1 MSAILELKETPQS
14 CVDCPLTHAG
24 YSGDSRAELC
34 YWVHNK
40 KNGRPFI
47 IASDYDKFRHP
58 DCPLKI
64 TEDNLRW
71 EIIDLGTTQRIT
83 GHRCPK
89 CGDEKYTC
97 KFNYCPNC
105 GVKLLPPMEEA

>member
-1 MSAILELKETPQS
+1 MSTTLILKETPQS
-14 CVDCPLTHAG
+14 CMVCPLRVVCSIFA
-24 YSGDSRAELC
+24 DRR
-34 YWVHNK
+34 V
-40 KNGRPFI
+40 
-47 IASDYDKFRHP
+47 SDYPYTRHP
-58 DCPLKI
+58 NCPLKI

-105 GVKLLPPMEEA
+105 GVKLLPPEEKL